1 MIKYVIVDID
11 GTIADISHRKKYV
24 ENVLKKDWVKFF
36 EGVKDDKPI
45 ENIIELVDIL
55 SIEYNI
61 VFCTGRGE
69 KLRDLTEQFINM
81 HFEHVNSLNSLILM
95 RSDND
100 KRKDIEV
107 KPELLRKAKISK
119 DKVMFI
125 LEDRDSVVK
134 MWRNSGYTCLQ
145 VCDGNY

>member
-1 MIKYVIVDID
+1 MTKYVIVDID

-45 ENIIELVDIL
+45 KNIIELVDIL
-55 SIEYNI
+55 SLEYNI

-69 KLRDLTEQFINM
+69 KLRYLTEQFIQRQ
-81 HFEHVNSLNSLILM
+81 FEYISISNCKILM
-95 RSDND
+95 RSEND
-100 KRKDIEV
+100 RRKDIEV
-107 KPELLRKAKISK
+107 KPELLRKAGISK
-119 DKVMFI
+119 NEVAFI

-134 MWRNSGYTCLQ
+134 MWRKLGFTCLQ